1 MQRAILILSLL
12 SIQLLVKA
20 QPLTGADQMNRYL
33 PQLLGK
39 RVAVFANATSVV
51 GGVNL
56 VDTLVKRGVHIVKIF
71 SPEHG
76 FRGDAD
82 AGASVG
88 NQKDPGTGIPII
100 SLFGAKR
107 KPGPDDL
114 KDVDVMLYDIQDVGV
129 RFYTYISSLQQYLE
143 SAVENHRPLII
154 LDRPDPNGSYVD
166 GPVLDTAFRS
176 FVGLEPVPIVNVPN
190 PPVPM

>member
-100 SLFGAKR
+100 SLLA
-107 KPGPDDL
+107 L
-114 KDVDVMLYDIQDVGV
+114 K
-129 RFYTYISSLQQYLE
+129 E
-143 SAVENHRPLII
+143 S
-154 LDRPDPNGSYVD
+154 
-166 GPVLDTAFRS
+166 
-176 FVGLEPVPIVNVPN
+176 
-190 PPVPM
+190 PVPMI